1 MSSKSE
7 TAAVATPYSQLGGA
21 DAVRA
26 VVDRF
31 YDLMDSLPATRSLR
45 AIHPDDLSDSR
56 DKLFYF
62 LSGWLG
68 GPNLY
73 VERFGPPY
81 LRARHLPFS
90 IGITERDQ
98 WMLCMRQA
106 LDETDID
113 AALRTKLVDA
123 LQALANHMRNRA
135 ESPAD
140 ETQAAL

>member
-90 IGITERDQ
+90 IGIAERDQ

-135 ESPAD
+135 ESPVD